1 MIKFLAVVLSAVAM
15 AGLVYAF
22 GPVILVGLPLI
33 VLAMLFSEM
42 PHGQRDAEQL
52 QNARR
57 SNQAT
62 DF

>member
-1 MIKFLAVVLSAVAM
+1 MIKFIAVLLSAVVM
-15 AGLVYAF
+15 AGLVRAL

-33 VLAMLFSEM
+33 VLAILFGEM
-42 PHGQRDAEQL
+42 PQGQRDAEQL

-57 SNQAT
+57 SNQST